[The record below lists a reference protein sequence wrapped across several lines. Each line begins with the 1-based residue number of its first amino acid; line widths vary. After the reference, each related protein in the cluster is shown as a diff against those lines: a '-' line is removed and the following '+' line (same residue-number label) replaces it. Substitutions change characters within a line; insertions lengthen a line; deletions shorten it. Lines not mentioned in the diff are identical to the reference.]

1 MIGVFSK
8 KKRIMNLL
16 DFDALFVMNQKIK
29 NIESK
34 PSVTEEIT
42 DNNNL
47 KQTLD
52 KDKQAEYLDKKEQL
66 VKDFGTNK
74 SKKLINNRRTNIVKE
89 ENISSTSAMHNI
101 LKKSAKNLEHDYKQN
116 KETLMHQREQF
127 MKQILPV
134 FDLQATDLQNV
145 YNIGSSN

>member
-1 MIGVFSK
+1 
-8 KKRIMNLL
+8 
-16 DFDALFVMNQKIK
+16 
-29 NIESK
+29 
-34 PSVTEEIT
+34 
-42 DNNNL
+42 
-47 KQTLD
+47 
-52 KDKQAEYLDKKEQL
+52 L

-89 ENISSTSAMHNI
+89 ENISSTNAMHNL

-134 FDLQATDLQNV
+134 FDLQAADVQDI
-145 YNIGSSN
+145 YNIGSSNIGFKLVLEKDSAMEININEILKVLKSEEALENVRNKYIR